1 MFQKLIIPLLTLLI
15 SLIVACTKDA
25 NNIDYGAIS
34 QEKGCNDSI
43 PILINEFV
51 ATGSTLQNGFGT
63 AEDWI
68 EIYNNSDTIFVAK
81 AGEWFVT
88 DDTTRP
94 NKYIMPDFTIE
105 PRGFLIVFCDNL
117 NRVAN
122 NIHTN
127 FGLSAS
133 GEDIGIYYKPT
144 GTSEFIQI
152 DALKYT
158 QQSSGVSQGR
168 FPDGCNTWRFFTE
181 PTPGQ
186 SNRK

>member
-1 MFQKLIIPLLTLLI
+1 MLNKFVFFFLFVTIIIQI
-15 SLIVACTKDA
+15 SCTKDA
-25 NNIDYGAIS
+25 ENIDYGAIS
-34 QEKGCNDSI
+34 HEKGCNDSI

-51 ATGSTLQNGFGT
+51 ATGSTLQNGFGS

-68 EIYNNSDTIFVAK
+68 EIYNNSDTVFVAK

-94 NKYIMPDFTIE
+94 NKYRMPDFTIE

-117 NRVAN
+117 NRVAD

-133 GEDIGIYYKPT
+133 GEDIGIYYRPT
-144 GTSEFIQI
+144 RTSEFIQI
-152 DALKYT
+152 DALTYT
-158 QQSSGVSQGR
+158 QQSTGVSQGR
-168 FPDGCNTWRFFTE
+168 FPDGCNSWRFFTE

-186 SNRK
+186 SNRR